1 MLGVRV
7 PPGLPPFSEAAPSRE
22 RIVSNR
28 MLESVKEAPRNFIN
42 FYGDV
47 KTELKKVTWPTKKEV
62 YGTTVVV
69 IVTVFFFGFYLALVD
84 LLLSYGV
91 THVFNFFR

>member
-1 MLGVRV
+1 MTRL
-7 PPGLPPFSEAAPSRE
+7 AASRIGTARGADKSRE
-22 RIVSNR
+22 RIISNR
-28 MLESVKEAPRNFIN
+28 MMESVKEAPRNCIN

-91 THVFNFFR
+91 TYVFNFFK